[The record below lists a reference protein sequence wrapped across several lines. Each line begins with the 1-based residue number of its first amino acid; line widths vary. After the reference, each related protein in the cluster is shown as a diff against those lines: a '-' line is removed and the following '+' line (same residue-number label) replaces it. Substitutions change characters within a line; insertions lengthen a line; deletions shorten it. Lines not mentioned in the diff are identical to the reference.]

1 MNVSLQ
7 SPRRKLRHMYSVVLE
22 YRDTSQRAIGFVIE
36 TPGEEEA
43 ENVLGDI
50 TLKY

>member
-1 MNVSLQ
+1 
-7 SPRRKLRHMYSVVLE
+7 MYSVVLE

-43 ENVLGDI
+43 ENVLGNI